1 MNFKVSVM
9 FLCYPQT
16 LQVFFFLSPRM
27 IRIEGGGLGWRVAR
41 ARDPA
46 LQTFYGYTH
55 HPNHPPLP
63 LVGLSQEGTAALSC
77 IFCGLISIEA
87 KMGPLRWPENS
98 CCGNGTGKKLR
109 VQCLTTGG
117 FFVFTGSGYLEGKE
131 LQNLIQELQQA
142 RKKAGLVG
150 WRLQGRKET
159 FALE

>member
-1 MNFKVSVM
+1 
-9 FLCYPQT
+9 
-16 LQVFFFLSPRM
+16 
-27 IRIEGGGLGWRVAR
+27 
-41 ARDPA
+41 
-46 LQTFYGYTH
+46 
-55 HPNHPPLP
+55 
-63 LVGLSQEGTAALSC
+63 
-77 IFCGLISIEA
+77 
-87 KMGPLRWPENS
+87 MGPLRWPENS

-150 WRLQGRKET
+150 GRLQGRTET